1 MNHLPL
7 NGAALGMGAGSGT
20 QTAIPVEEMAM
31 LSCERD
37 GQLQSFTATILFVE
51 DEAFVREVAGKIL
64 RSAGYR
70 VWRARSTEEALVI
83 YKKCGEK
90 IDLLLTDIVL
100 PGASG
105 PVLAK
110 KLRAE
115 NPGIRI
121 LFTTGYV
128 EKMGNWNG
136 DAQGE
141 YLAKPFSAQAL
152 LQRVRQVLDERGKT
166 CGNGFRHAAGS
177 V

>member
-1 MNHLPL
+1 MNHFPPSD
-7 NGAALGMGAGSGT
+7 AGSGLSAGSAA
-20 QTAIPVEEMAM
+20 QTTIPMEEMAV
-31 LSCERD
+31 LFGE
-37 GQLQSFTATILFVE
+37 GQLQSFVATILFVE
-51 DEAFVREVAGKIL
+51 DESFVREVAGEIL

-70 VWRARSTEEALVI
+70 VWRARSTEEAIVI
-83 YKKCGEK
+83 YRECGEK
-90 IDLLLTDIVL
+90 IDLLVSDIVL

-128 EKMGNWNG
+128 EKMGSWSG
-136 DAQGE
+136 DSQDE
-141 YLAKPFSAQAL
+141 CLPKPFSAHAL
-152 LQRVRQVLDERGKT
+152 LQKVRQVLDDRGKAG
-166 CGNGFRHAAGS
+166 GNVFRHAAGS